1 VAGDSAAV
9 VGSAVSV
16 EEVPVVEA
24 QVVAGEDNMVPEEKI
39 QEFVRRV
46 RESGGGNLESIILYG
61 SAASNDY
68 HAEFSNLNFF
78 CVLRDSSFAAL
89 QKLAPAMKWW
99 HGQKQPPPLLMT
111 RAELNATT
119 DVFTIELLD
128 MRRSYRVL
136 FGDDVLK
143 GLTVSLQWHR
153 AQVEYELREKLV
165 LLRQHALLAAEDDK
179 RLGELLLRSSASFVT
194 LFRHAL
200 IALGEDG
207 SAGKRQAVEQLARK
221 VGFDPAPVFEVL
233 DVREHKRDLK
243 SLDVK
248 NLFGRYLAAIES
260 VTGAVDKAL
269 DSGTTRNS

>member
-1 VAGDSAAV
+1 
-9 VGSAVSV
+9 
-16 EEVPVVEA
+16 
-24 QVVAGEDNMVPEEKI
+24 MVPEEKV

-46 RESGGGNLESIILYG
+46 REGAGANVESIILYG
-61 SAASNDY
+61 SAVSGDF

-99 HGQKQPPPLLMT
+99 KGEKQPAPLLMT

-119 DVFTIELLD
+119 DVFTIELMD
-128 MRRSYRVL
+128 MRRSYRVVY
-136 FGDDVLK
+136 GDDVLK
-143 GLTVSLQWHR
+143 ALTVSLRWHR

-165 LLRQHALLAAEDDK
+165 LLRQHALLATEDDK
-179 RLGELLLRSSASFVT
+179 RLWELLLRSSASFVT

-207 SAGKRQAVEQLARK
+207 SSGKRAAVEQLAKK
-221 VGFDPAPVFEVL
+221 VGFDPAPFYDVL
-233 DVREHKRDLK
+233 DVREHKKDRK
-243 SLDVK
+243 NLDVK

-260 VTGAVDKAL
+260 VTAAVDKAL
-269 DSGTTRNS
+269 EPGNS